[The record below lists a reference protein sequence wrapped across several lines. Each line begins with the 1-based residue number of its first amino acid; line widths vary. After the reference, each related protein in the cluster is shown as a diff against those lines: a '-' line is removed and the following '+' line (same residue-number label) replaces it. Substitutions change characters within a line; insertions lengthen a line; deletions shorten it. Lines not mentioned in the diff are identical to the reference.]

1 MTDQPHAPLVLA
13 LVGATGAVGRTVL
26 DALDDLDV
34 PVKALRAFASSRS
47 AGTTLAFR
55 DDDLKVERLR
65 EGAFQGC
72 DVAIFCAGPAVSRE
86 WAARA
91 WADGCPVVD
100 DSPAFR
106 GEADVPLVVPEVNA
120 AAVAGFSARGVVAN
134 PSSIATA
141 LALALAPLRD
151 AAGLR
156 RVVVSTYHSASG
168 LGQAGV
174 EELEKQARDL
184 LNLREPDPPARF
196 PHRLA
201 FNVIPQVGAFVGGGA
216 TDAEAGIV
224 SETRKVLG
232 DDALAISATAVR
244 VPVFFGH
251 CASVNVA
258 TRRPLGAAG
267 ARAALAKAA
276 GVKVVDDPDQR
287 VYPMPMLVGSEDAAL
302 VGRLR
307 DDPSQEHGLDLF
319 VSIENTR
326 KGAATNA
333 VQVAAMVAALPR

>member
-1 MTDQPHAPLVLA
+1 V
-13 LVGATGAVGRTVL
+13 
-26 DALDDLDV
+26 
-34 PVKALRAFASSRS
+34 
-47 AGTTLAFR
+47 GTTLAFR
-55 DDDLKVERLR
+55 DDDLKVEALR
-65 EGAFQGC
+65 EGAFRGC
-72 DVAIFCAGPAVSRE
+72 DVAIFCAGPAVARE

-91 WADGCPVVD
+91 WAEGCPVVD

-106 GEADVPLVVPEVNA
+106 GEDDVPLVVPEVNA
-120 AAVAGFSARGVVAN
+120 GAAAGFGARGVVAN
-134 PSSIATA
+134 PSPAATA
-141 LALALAPLRD
+141 LALVLGPLRD

-201 FNVIPQVGAFVGGGA
+201 FNVIPQVGAFGAGGA
-216 TDAEAGIV
+216 PGATTDEEAGIV
-224 SETRKVLG
+224 AQTRKVLG
-232 DDALAISATAVR
+232 EETLAMAATAVR

-251 CASVNVA
+251 SAAVNVA

-276 GVKVVDDPDQR
+276 GVKVVDDPAQR
-287 VYPMPMLVGSEDAAL
+287 VYPMPMLVGSEDSAL

-333 VQVAAMVAALPR
+333 VQLARLVAARKR